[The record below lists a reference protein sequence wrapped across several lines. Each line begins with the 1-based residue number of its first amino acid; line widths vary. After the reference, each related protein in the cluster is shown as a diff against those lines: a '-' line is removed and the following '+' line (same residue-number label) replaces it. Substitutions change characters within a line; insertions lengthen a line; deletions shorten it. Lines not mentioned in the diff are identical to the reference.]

1 MLEFKPISLDDR
13 EKIENYFN
21 FLEEP
26 FCDFTFGNLFFW
38 SVVENTNIAFF
49 NDFLFIRFSD
59 DENFYYTFPIGDGE
73 IKSAFDLI
81 LENAKL
87 NNKKM
92 KFVCL
97 NKNQSKVLKEIFG
110 EKIKINKNRDGF
122 DYIYSL
128 EKLSSL
134 SGRKYHSKKN
144 HFNSFKNKYNFIFEK
159 INENNIGDCISFARE
174 WYGENEATPTLLREQ
189 KALECAFK
197 NYFKLNLIGAIIK
210 VENKII
216 AFCIGEEMYNK
227 NIFCTHF
234 EKADYNFQGAYT
246 AINKLFSEFLF
257 KDFKLVNREDDAG
270 VEGLRKAKLS
280 YHPEILLEKYYAE
293 FRD

>member
-13 EKIENYFN
+13 EKIEKYFD

-38 SVVENTNIAFF
+38 SVVENTNIAFL

-59 DENFYYTFPIGDGE
+59 CENFYYTFPLGNGE
-73 IKSAFDLI
+73 IKNAINLI
-81 LENAKL
+81 LEDAKS
-87 NNKKM
+87 NGKKI

-97 NKNQSKVLKEIFG
+97 NKNQAKILKEILG
-110 EKIKINKNRDGF
+110 EKIKINENRDSF
-122 DYIYSL
+122 DYVYSL
-128 EKLSSL
+128 EKLSAL

-144 HFNSFKNKYNFIFEK
+144 HFNSFKNKYDFKFEL
-159 INENNIGDCISFARE
+159 INEENISQCISFARE
-174 WYGENEATPTLLREQ
+174 WYSENEATSTLVREQ

-210 VENKII
+210 AENKII

-280 YHPEILLEKYYAE
+280 YHPEIILEKYYAE
-293 FRD
+293 FKD

>member
-38 SVVENTNIAFF
+38 SVVENTNIAFL

-59 DENFYYTFPIGDGE
+59 DENFYYTFPIGNGE
-73 IKSAFDLI
+73 IKNAFNLI
-81 LENAKL
+81 LEDAKL
-87 NNKKM
+87 NNKKI

-97 NKNQSKVLKEIFG
+97 NRNQSKILKEIFG

-122 DYIYSL
+122 DYVYSL

-159 INENNIGDCISFARE
+159 INENNIEECISFARE

-293 FRD
+293 FKD